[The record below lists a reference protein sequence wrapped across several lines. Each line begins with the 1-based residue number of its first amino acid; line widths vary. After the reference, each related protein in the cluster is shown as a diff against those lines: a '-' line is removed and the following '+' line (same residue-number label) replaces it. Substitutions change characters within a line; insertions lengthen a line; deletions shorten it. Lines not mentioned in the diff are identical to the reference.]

1 VRPGESIADRYEILR
16 SARAG
21 ASGVVFEAVDRRTA
35 RRVAVKVIAVP
46 RGDVGIERR
55 MGREI
60 RILAALSHPNIVAY
74 HSSGKL
80 AEGRIYVVLEWLSGQ
95 DLADFSHQHAAPLG
109 FALALGEQVGSALA
123 AAHEKGIIHRDIK
136 PANIYLLD
144 PDPRLPPDVRVI
156 DFGVAKAN
164 EEGGEGLTRAGAIL
178 GTPAYMAP
186 EQANHAMSVDARA
199 DVFSLGV
206 VLFEL
211 IAGELPWET
220 RSDLARLARILVEAP
235 RPLFTVRPNVPEP
248 VAELIDRMLAL
259 DPEARPQS
267 MAEVCQSLAELR
279 QTLPPGAL
287 SLSHQGGRA
296 EQQRILLEPTAAK
309 VEVLLPPEEPE
320 EIEVRTEIGL
330 STGPEG
336 AGGVNPSAGAIAAL
350 NASSPLVFG
359 VEELE
364 PLVPDPA
371 SVSRKRLPLVGR
383 GPVLERL
390 VKEADQALTA
400 EQPTRVAIF
409 GPAGIGKTR
418 LRIDLTEAL
427 RKLASPPHVLAARA
441 DEALRSTPYG
451 FLRRLLVA
459 EAKIQKTDPPSVT
472 ARKLEAL
479 LPSKSEVSQR
489 IRRPFL
495 LTRGSS
501 DGKSEE
507 RTRFAQIERWT
518 ERPSIAAAMTDA
530 FDFDSAQLATSD
542 EDQDRAMVLSF
553 LAEAL
558 AVSLPKTAE
567 VAAAKKDPRIMGA
580 ETRRSLDLA
589 LRTLAQ
595 RRGLVLLVDDAHFLD
610 RQSASVLSALSETSE
625 PLPIFTAIFALPSL
639 LEEEA
644 AGRGPWDLRRTLVLD
659 LPPLDPP
666 AARSFV
672 RMVAGQ
678 PIRADAVEILAQRA
692 EGNPLYLEHLVR
704 AVIETAVVAP
714 TKGGEL
720 SLVGLRGDS
729 EDAERIPPS
738 ITAALRARLNVLDP
752 NLLEVLS
759 AAVVFGDVFWAEGV
773 AEAIGRDIEETM
785 IRVDRLVLA
794 DFVRRRP
801 ATRYPGLTEVEL
813 SHQVVR
819 TVVLARLKQR
829 DRRELERAV
838 VGFLRQVGETD
849 AATMAAHLVRA
860 GYRQDAAELYRR
872 AAQRSVDA
880 GDFAAATLLSDE
892 GLLLLES
899 GAVDEITR
907 VRLLGVAAVARN
919 YARDHGR
926 AKEALLSMLGLA
938 LEEAERAQA
947 ELFVAEVARADLD
960 LPEAARFAQAAL
972 TRFVELGDRP
982 GSLGAEL
989 ILAETAEAETD
1000 DRAALK
1006 GYVRLSIALDPEV
1019 QKGELARTMAGLARI
1034 ALASGDYRTAESR
1047 FRSALAYARAAF
1059 SVDALASAL
1068 LGLGTLA
1075 QRQGAHQR
1083 ALSFFEGAERLVPD
1097 ADLAGELWARRA
1109 LLEAEM
1115 GALEAAESQVEA
1127 ALSELWRGGTSQAA
1141 IVPTLLWAELAICY
1155 SGPIGAA
1162 TAELLSERLELMSQL
1177 AERAAP
1183 ALVVPFDLLLGHALV
1198 VRGESARGLAMSQGA
1213 LDRFGESGTLREL
1226 EAPLLFWIHSESL
1239 SRAGRGLPEI
1249 ARAVTSAVRH
1259 LDELLGRLE
1268 RGDRGQAL
1276 ARPPLA
1282 RILERAAELELDV
1295 RHDARSHRLSIGGA
1309 ND

>member
-1 VRPGESIADRYEILR
+1 
-16 SARAG
+16 
-21 ASGVVFEAVDRRTA
+21 
-35 RRVAVKVIAVP
+35 
-46 RGDVGIERR
+46 
-55 MGREI
+55 
-60 RILAALSHPNIVAY
+60 
-74 HSSGKL
+74 
-80 AEGRIYVVLEWLSGQ
+80 
-95 DLADFSHQHAAPLG
+95 
-109 FALALGEQVGSALA
+109 
-123 AAHEKGIIHRDIK
+123 
-136 PANIYLLD
+136 
-144 PDPRLPPDVRVI
+144 
-156 DFGVAKAN
+156 
-164 EEGGEGLTRAGAIL
+164 
-178 GTPAYMAP
+178 
-186 EQANHAMSVDARA
+186 
-199 DVFSLGV
+199 
-206 VLFEL
+206 
-211 IAGELPWET
+211 
-220 RSDLARLARILVEAP
+220 
-235 RPLFTVRPNVPEP
+235 
-248 VAELIDRMLAL
+248 
-259 DPEARPQS
+259 
-267 MAEVCQSLAELR
+267 
-279 QTLPPGAL
+279 
-287 SLSHQGGRA
+287 
-296 EQQRILLEPTAAK
+296 
-309 VEVLLPPEEPE
+309 
-320 EIEVRTEIGL
+320 
-330 STGPEG
+330 
-336 AGGVNPSAGAIAAL
+336 
-350 NASSPLVFG
+350 
-359 VEELE
+359 
-364 PLVPDPA
+364 
-371 SVSRKRLPLVGR
+371 
-383 GPVLERL
+383 
-390 VKEADQALTA
+390 
-400 EQPTRVAIF
+400 
-409 GPAGIGKTR
+409 
-418 LRIDLTEAL
+418 
-427 RKLASPPHVLAARA
+427 
-441 DEALRSTPYG
+441 
-451 FLRRLLVA
+451 
-459 EAKIQKTDPPSVT
+459 
-472 ARKLEAL
+472 

-610 RQSASVLSALSETSE
+610 RQSASASALSRPE

-692 EGNPLYLEHLVR
+692 EGNPLYVEHLVR

-938 LEEAERAQA
+938 LRRPSGAGGARGR
-947 ELFVAEVARADLD
+947 VARADLD

-1162 TAELLSERLELMSQL
+1162 TAELLSDRLELMSQL

-1226 EAPLLFWIHSESL
+1226 EAPLLFGIHSESL

-1259 LDELLGRLE
+1259 LDELLGRLD